1 MARTAAG
8 ASDAAAGATNAAGEP
23 AAASISAD
31 EASFFGKLA
40 EDWWNPRGSSAM
52 LHRITPVRSAFIRDE
67 AAAHFA
73 RNPRQRRPFEGLAA
87 LDIGCGAGLQTE
99 PLARMGFTTTGIDAA
114 PENITAARDHAA
126 RSGLTIAYHATSVE
140 ALAATGAS
148 FNLITCL
155 EVVEHV
161 ADRDVFFASLA
172 ALLAPGGLAI
182 LSTPN
187 RTAAS
192 WAVLIA
198 GAEVLTRQI
207 PRGAHDWQRFMTPP
221 ELAEALTHA
230 GLTIGETRGLSW
242 RPGQGFVMGDDE
254 MVNYFITTTKRA

>member
-1 MARTAAG
+1 MARIAAG
-8 ASDAAAGATNAAGEP
+8 
-23 AAASISAD
+23 ASISAD

-40 EDWWNPRGSSAM
+40 KDWWNPNGSSAM

-67 AAAHFA
+67 AASHFT
-73 RNPRQRRPFEGLAA
+73 RNPRQRRPFAGLAA

-99 PLARMGFTTTGIDAA
+99 PLARMGFATTGIDAA
-114 PENITAARDHAA
+114 PENIAAAGDHAA
-126 RSGLTIAYHATSVE
+126 GSGLAITYRATSVE
-140 ALAATGAS
+140 ELAATEAK
-148 FNLITCL
+148 FDLITCL

-161 ADRDVFFASLA
+161 ANRDVFFTSLA

-187 RTAAS
+187 RTTVS

-207 PRGAHDWQRFMTPP
+207 PRGAHDWDRFMTPP
-221 ELAEALTHA
+221 ELAEALNNA

-242 RPGQGFVMGDDE
+242 RPGRGFVMGSDE
-254 MVNYFITTTKRA
+254 TVNYFITATKSA